1 MRARIH
7 LVCVLYSE
15 KQWLILAQIKD
26 TLNTMSYFWFHN
38 YYCTLMTLLHR
49 YFKIQIQN
57 ESVTFYEPC
66 SYFVKGRQR
75 KHFTLLTYYNFLH
88 LNLFIFYSV
97 FNYMWGRKTPSKC
110 GITVPG
116 TKISHSLFQPYRSR
130 RRTRARRYLG
140 NNITWSPESAS
151 LITWTSRK

>member
-97 FNYMWGRKTPSKC
+97 FNYTYVRQKDPVKVRDNCPRNEDFTLLVSALQIKE
-110 GITVPG
+110 T
-116 TKISHSLFQPYRSR
+116 HSCPPLP
-130 RRTRARRYLG
+130 
-140 NNITWSPESAS
+140 W
-151 LITWTSRK
+151 